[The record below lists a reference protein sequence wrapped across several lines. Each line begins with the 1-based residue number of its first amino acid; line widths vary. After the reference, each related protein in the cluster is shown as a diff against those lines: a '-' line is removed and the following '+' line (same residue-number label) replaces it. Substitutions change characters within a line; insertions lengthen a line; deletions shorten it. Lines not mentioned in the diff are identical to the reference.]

1 MLCVLIYLL
10 ESVLCV
16 VRSLPLSDGYC
27 TARVRGIHLL
37 IVAAHPFFCSIRS
50 FSKITVA
57 TGDDGAN
64 AGSAADIG
72 NATGLTL
79 SDDVD

>member
-1 MLCVLIYLL
+1 MCVSLYLL

-16 VRSLPLSDGYC
+16 SRSLPLSDGYC
-27 TARVRGIHLL
+27 TARARGIHLL
-37 IVAAHPFFCSIRS
+37 IVAAHPFFFCSIRS
-50 FSKITVA
+50 FSKTTVA
-57 TGDDGAN
+57 TGDDDAN
-64 AGSAADIG
+64 AGSAADKG